1 MCLLIPVIPTADL
14 ARCEYF
20 LSAGYRTQLL
30 LTVSARR
37 QLSLNSS
44 PLEPC
49 AAVLPDAGGVYNK
62 HVLIRAALG
71 YRAMPPV
78 SIHRVCVDSHRCRQ
92 PTHAIRGALTCRVD
106 LSARGHWERKVV

>member
-71 YRAMPPV
+71 YFAPC
-78 SIHRVCVDSHRCRQ
+78 HRLDT
-92 PTHAIRGALTCRVD
+92 PRV
-106 LSARGHWERKVV
+106 RR